1 VSTTG
6 ESSDAPQRADA
17 DADPDAPETP
27 ESSQGRMLRR
37 GVTVMARMVALHP
50 VPFFIGVFGAT
61 VYGVMTVASS
71 WALGKVTDTVIVPR
85 FETGE
90 VATSAVVAGLAL
102 IVGVG
107 LAKSAGIVTRRI
119 GATVAVARIGATLR
133 SRIASHYT
141 RVPYEFHQRTPTG
154 RLLAHADSDVLA
166 AADSLSPVPFS
177 LGVITILV
185 TTVVWM
191 LATDVFLALVGLTI
205 FPVIIGL
212 NLIYQRVVERPVEA
226 VQARVAEL
234 STVAHESFDGAL
246 TVKSLGAEDIEGAR
260 FGGRAANL
268 RDAKIEVATLRAT
281 FETVLDAIPT
291 IAIVAV
297 IAVGAW
303 RVDAGAVTVGT
314 VVGFVSLF
322 TLLTWPLRLIAY
334 VLGEM
339 PRAVVGHDRVM
350 ALLAEPIDPRH
361 ELDSA
366 SGEAASPTEDLQGAR
381 LELEGVTF
389 GYHAGETVIR
399 GVSLAVEPG
408 RRVAVVG
415 PTGSG
420 KSSLVLLVAGLLT
433 PESGHIRIDGRDLAD
448 LTVEERRELI
458 GIAFQEAFL
467 FGDTVRENIIMG
479 DDDSSLMAA
488 ALLAGAHEFVSRLA
502 EGYETVVGERG
513 ATLSGGQRQR
523 VALARA
529 LARRPRLLLLDDA
542 TSAVDPTTEANILA
556 SLSDQ
561 LSATTTL
568 IVANRPSTIALADEV
583 VYMEDGRIVDH
594 GPHRELLTRCPGYER
609 LVRAYELDRADR
621 EAQIS
626 STASVRS

>member
-1 VSTTG
+1 
-6 ESSDAPQRADA
+6 
-17 DADPDAPETP
+17 
-27 ESSQGRMLRR
+27 MLRR

-50 VPFFIGVFGAT
+50 VPFFIGVFGAA
-61 VYGVMTVASS
+61 VYGVMTVATS
-71 WALGKVTDTVIVPR
+71 WALGNVTDTVIVPR
-85 FETGE
+85 FEDGE

-107 LAKSAGIVTRRI
+107 LAKSVGIVTRRI

-154 RLLAHADSDVLA
+154 KLLAHADSDVLA

-191 LATDVFLALVGLTI
+191 LATDVYLAMVGLTI
-205 FPVIIGL
+205 FPLIIGL
-212 NLIYQRVVERPVEA
+212 NLVYQRMVERPVER
-226 VQARVAEL
+226 VQERVAEL
-234 STVAHESFDGAL
+234 SSVAHESFDGAL
-246 TVKSLGAEDIEGAR
+246 TVKALGAEGIEGER
-260 FGGRAANL
+260 FGGGAENL
-268 RDAKIEVATLRAT
+268 RDAKISVATLRAT
-281 FETVLDAIPT
+281 FETVLDAVPT

-361 ELDSA
+361 ELEPLTDETTIA
-366 SGEAASPTEDLQGAR
+366 GRGPADEGAR
-381 LELEGVTF
+381 LELDGVTF
-389 GYHAGETVIR
+389 GYHAGEPVIH
-399 GVSLAVEPG
+399 GVDLTIEPG
-408 RRVAVVG
+408 RRVAMVG

-420 KSSLVLLVAGLLT
+420 KSSLVLLVAGLLA
-433 PESGHIRIDGRDLAD
+433 PQSGQIRIDGRDLAD
-448 LTVEERRELI
+448 LTVEERRSVI

-467 FGDTVRENIIMG
+467 FGDTVRENIILG
-479 DDDSSLMAA
+479 DDDSALMAA

-542 TSAVDPTTEANILA
+542 TSAVDPTTEATILA

-561 LSATTTL
+561 LRATTTL

-583 VYMEDGRIVDH
+583 VYMEDGRVIDH
-594 GPHRELLTRCPGYER
+594 GRHDELLARCPGYQR

-621 EAQIS
+621 EAQMPAPAAAGAGS
-626 STASVRS
+626 

>member
-1 VSTTG
+1 
-6 ESSDAPQRADA
+6 
-17 DADPDAPETP
+17 
-27 ESSQGRMLRR
+27 MLQR

-50 VPFFIGVFGAT
+50 VPFFIGVFGAA
-61 VYGVMTVASS
+61 VYGVMTVATS
-71 WALGKVTDTVIVPR
+71 WALGKVTDNVIVPR
-85 FETGE
+85 FENGE
-90 VATSAVVAGLAL
+90 VTTAAVVSGLAL

-154 RLLAHADSDVLA
+154 KLLAHADSDVLA

-177 LGVITILV
+177 LGVLTILA
-185 TTVVWM
+185 TTVVWL
-191 LATDVFLALVGLTI
+191 LATDIFLAMVGLTI
-205 FPVIIGL
+205 FPLIIGL
-212 NLIYQRVVERPVEA
+212 NLIYQRVVERPVEH
-226 VQARVAEL
+226 VQERVAEL
-234 STVAHESFDGAL
+234 SSVAHESFDGAL
-246 TVKSLGAEDIEGAR
+246 TVKALGAEPIEGKR
-260 FGGRAANL
+260 FGTAADHL
-268 RDAKIEVATLRAT
+268 RDAKIRVLTLRAT
-281 FETVLDAIPT
+281 FETVLDAVPT

-322 TLLTWPLRLIAY
+322 TMLTWPLRLIAY

-361 ELDSA
+361 ELEPVTDARVTDASA
-366 SGEAASPTEDLQGAR
+366 DQGAR
-381 LELEGVTF
+381 LELDGVTF
-389 GYHAGETVIR
+389 GYNAGEPVIR
-399 GVSLAVEPG
+399 GVDLVVDPG

-420 KSSLVLLVAGLLT
+420 KSSLVLLVAGLLS
-433 PESGHIRIDGRDLAD
+433 PQSGHIRIDGRDLAD
-448 LTVEERRELI
+448 LTVEERRSEI

-467 FGDTVRENIIMG
+467 FGDTVRENIILG
-479 DDDSSLMAA
+479 DDDSALMAA

-542 TSAVDPTTEANILA
+542 TSAVDPTTEATILA

-561 LSATTTL
+561 LRATTTL
-568 IVANRPSTIALADEV
+568 IVANRPSTVALADEV
-583 VYMEDGRIVDH
+583 VYMEDGRVVDH
-594 GPHRELLTRCPGYER
+594 GRHDELLARCRGYER

-621 EAQIS
+621 EAQVPAAV
-626 STASVRS
+626 STGAGGGS